1 MSNNVLPSEIF
12 LKLLP
17 VKSLIR
23 FRSVSKTWK
32 SLIDSRDFVI
42 KHHTH
47 HSQSRQQLLVAYENQ
62 VPVSDDDDD
71 WDYEQKYVSVVD
83 DNAFPK
89 HNVVLTPPLLVRM
102 LTRPRL
108 IATSHVKD
116 IYATAIGFGVC
127 RETNDVKIVKITYVD
142 QKTHGPTC
150 ILPHV
155 KVVTLRTRTRAWRSP
170 YGNLLGKSI
179 HFFSDHEVL
188 VDGVFYWLATDRITL
203 NKCAYEYMVIS
214 FDMTSEEF
222 REITLPPSLV
232 SASRMVLA
240 LSKLGESLVVVGHDQ
255 LAIDPSFDVWVMEDG
270 SFTKL
275 FAFTPKDDDLF
286 RGFRK
291 TGEPILGNLE
301 IDGYRGRFKVC
312 DYMETLLLHDHPNFM
327 G

>member
-108 IATSHVKD
+108 IATSHGLMCLFNRTRWGDEAVFLWNPS
-116 IYATAIGFGVC
+116 I
-127 RETNDVKIVKITYVD
+127 RKIV
-142 QKTHGPTC
+142 
-150 ILPHV
+150 
-155 KVVTLRTRTRAWRSP
+155 
-170 YGNLLGKSI
+170 
-179 HFFSDHEVL
+179 
-188 VDGVFYWLATDRITL
+188 ATD
-203 NKCAYEYMVIS
+203 
-214 FDMTSEEF
+214 
-222 REITLPPSLV
+222 
-232 SASRMVLA
+232 
-240 LSKLGESLVVVGHDQ
+240 LGHL
-255 LAIDPSFDVWVMEDG
+255 
-270 SFTKL
+270 K
-275 FAFTPKDDDLF
+275 
-286 RGFRK
+286 
-291 TGEPILGNLE
+291 
-301 IDGYRGRFKVC
+301 
-312 DYMETLLLHDHPNFM
+312 
-327 G
+327 